1 MEEILLKLGFN
12 SLVLRFNEE
21 KITPDLV
28 CKLFK
33 FELLSLGLGSPSDI
47 MKLRLECLK
56 YESLVSMRVSD
67 FKIRYEIGEEVLE
80 NLMELGFA
88 VSDMSKLLSVS
99 ERTIFRRMTQ
109 YGLRSQCYTDISD
122 DTLDECLGDVL
133 VQFPRCGEKM
143 IRQLLVTK
151 GIKVNRKL

>member
-1 MEEILLKLGFN
+1 
-12 SLVLRFNEE
+12 
-21 KITPDLV
+21 
-28 CKLFK
+28 
-33 FELLSLGLGSPSDI
+33 
-47 MKLRLECLK
+47 MKLRLERLR
-56 YESLVSMRVSD
+56 YGSLVSMRGSD

-88 VSDMSKLLSVS
+88 VSDMSKLLSGS
-99 ERTIFRRMTQ
+99 ERTIYRRMTQ

-122 DTLDECLGDVL
+122 DALDECLGNVL

-151 GIKVNRKL
+151 GIKVKLYFHQDLQYLKFIDLLLISTL

>member
-1 MEEILLKLGFN
+1 
-12 SLVLRFNEE
+12 
-21 KITPDLV
+21 
-28 CKLFK
+28 
-33 FELLSLGLGSPSDI
+33 
-47 MKLRLECLK
+47 MKLRLERLR
-56 YESLVSMRVSD
+56 YGSLVSMRGSD

-80 NLMELGFA
+80 NLMELG
-88 VSDMSKLLSVS
+88 SDMSKLLSVS

-122 DTLDECLGDVL
+122 DALDECLGDVL

>member
-28 CKLFK
+28 CKLSK

-56 YESLVSMRVSD
+56 YGSLVSMRGSD

-80 NLMELGFA
+80 NLMELG
-88 VSDMSKLLSVS
+88 SDMSKLLSVS

-109 YGLRSQCYTDISD
+109 YGLRSQRYTDISD
-122 DTLDECLGDVL
+122 DALDECLGDVL
-133 VQFPRCGEKM
+133 EQFPRCGEKM

>member
-1 MEEILLKLGFN
+1 
-12 SLVLRFNEE
+12 
-21 KITPDLV
+21 
-28 CKLFK
+28 
-33 FELLSLGLGSPSDI
+33 
-47 MKLRLECLK
+47 MKLRLERLR
-56 YESLVSMRVSD
+56 YGSLVSIRGSD

-99 ERTIFRRMTQ
+99 ERTIYRRMTQ

-122 DTLDECLGDVL
+122 DALDECLGNVL
-133 VQFPRCGEKM
+133 VQFPLCGEKM

>member
-1 MEEILLKLGFN
+1 
-12 SLVLRFNEE
+12 
-21 KITPDLV
+21 
-28 CKLFK
+28 
-33 FELLSLGLGSPSDI
+33 
-47 MKLRLECLK
+47 MKLRLERLR
-56 YESLVSMRVSD
+56 YGSLVSMRGSD
-67 FKIRYEIGEEVLE
+67 FKIRNEFGEVLE

-99 ERTIFRRMTQ
+99 ERTIYRRMTQ

-122 DTLDECLGDVL
+122 DALDECLGNVL

>member
-1 MEEILLKLGFN
+1 
-12 SLVLRFNEE
+12 
-21 KITPDLV
+21 
-28 CKLFK
+28 
-33 FELLSLGLGSPSDI
+33 
-47 MKLRLECLK
+47 MKLRLERLR
-56 YESLVSMRVSD
+56 YGSLVSMRGSD

-88 VSDMSKLLSVS
+88 VSDMSKLLSGS
-99 ERTIFRRMTQ
+99 ERTIYRRMTQ

-122 DTLDECLGDVL
+122 DALDECLGNVL

-143 IRQLLVTK
+143 IRQLLATK